1 MEHIIVGTAGHV
13 DHGKTELTA
22 RLTGINTDRLPEEK
36 KRGMTIELGFVP
48 LDLSNGLR
56 LGLIDVPGHERFV
69 KNMLA
74 GAAGMDMVMLIVA
87 ADEGVMPQTVEHMN
101 IINLLDIDKGV
112 VVITKSDLV
121 DEEWLELIREQVQEL
136 ISTTSLKDA
145 PIVACSAVS
154 GDGID
159 ELRRVLEQVA
169 SQVQPKTASG
179 HCRLPIDRVFSKS
192 GFGTVVTGTLWMGRL
207 KCGDTVQLWPLGRE
221 ARIRSLQV
229 HGQAVNEAVA
239 GQRTAVN
246 LSGVEQEE
254 APRGGWLAAP
264 GLLRESYRLDVSLR
278 LLADARAL
286 PQRCRVRVHHGTAE
300 ALARVSLLDR
310 EELQPGESCYCQL
323 VLEEPLP
330 PLRGDKLILRS
341 YSPMYTIGGA
351 TVLDANPP
359 RHKRYRE
366 DVIAE
371 MAHKS
376 EADAGAA
383 LLDVLTAEKAPVNLK
398 TLAKDAQSPMDEVQP
413 LVEELIAEE
422 RIFVLSIDGE
432 DFYMMPEK
440 ADELME
446 AVLRS
451 ANRYHEKY
459 PLRAGL
465 PLAEVRSRFCD
476 KFSQKQVNA
485 LVSSWAERGAMRM
498 EAAAVACPGFQ
509 AQPSREQQAWLKS
522 LANEY
527 EQHLFDPPEWADCL
541 SRFKIPAAEAGEL
554 LQWLIEHGQL
564 QKIGELVFSAE
575 AMPEAIRRLK
585 EIDASDGFTLAQAR
599 DALGSSRKYVLP
611 LLEAMDMGRITKRI
625 EDKRVFVN

>member
-48 LDLSNGLR
+48 LDLENGLR

-101 IINLLDIDKGV
+101 IIHLLEIDKGV

-121 DEEWLELIREQVQEL
+121 DEEWLELIHEQVQEM
-136 ISTTSLKDA
+136 IAGTSLQNA
-145 PIVACSAVS
+145 PIVSCSAVS
-154 GDGID
+154 GQGID
-159 ELRRVLEQVA
+159 ELRKVLQDVA
-169 SQVQPKTASG
+169 SQVKPKTASG
-179 HCRLPIDRVFSKS
+179 HCRLPVDRVFSKS
-192 GFGTVVTGTLWMGRL
+192 GFGTVVTGTLWMGKL
-207 KCGDTVQLWPLGRE
+207 KTGDSVQIWPVGRE

-229 HGQAVNEAVA
+229 HGQSVTEAVA

-246 LSGVEQEE
+246 LSGVDLEE
-254 APRGGWLAAP
+254 TPRGAWLAAP

-300 ALARVSLLDR
+300 VLARVSLLDR
-310 EELQPGESCYCQL
+310 EELLPGESCYCQL

-366 DVIAE
+366 DVLAAME
-371 MAHKS
+371 QKS
-376 EADAGAA
+376 QADAGSA
-383 LLDVLTAEKAPVNLK
+383 LLDVLAGEKAPVNLK
-398 TLAKDAQSPMDEVQP
+398 ALAKDAQTPVNEVET
-413 LVEELIAEE
+413 LVEQLIAEE
-422 RIFVLSIDGE
+422 RIFVLPIDGE
-432 DFYMMPEK
+432 DFYLMPEK
-440 ADELME
+440 VDELME

-485 LVSSWAERGAMRM
+485 LVNAWVERKAMQLCFS
-498 EAAAVACPGFQ
+498 AVACPGFQ
-509 AQPSREQQAWLKS
+509 ARPSGEQQKWLDHLS
-522 LANEY
+522 AEY
-527 EQHLFDPPEWADCL
+527 ATHLFDPPEWAEITAAL
-541 SRFKIPAAEAGEL
+541 RIPAGDSPEL
-554 LQWLIEHGQL
+554 LQWLTEQGKVK
-564 QKIGELVFSAE
+564 KIGDLVFSAQSLAE
-575 AMPEAIRRLK
+575 AERRLR
-585 EIDASDGFTLAQAR
+585 EISAVDGFTLAEAR
-599 DALGSSRKYVLP
+599 DALGSSRKFVLP
-611 LLEAMDMGRITKRI
+611 LLEAMDMARITQRVG
-625 EDKRVFVN
+625 DKRVFVN